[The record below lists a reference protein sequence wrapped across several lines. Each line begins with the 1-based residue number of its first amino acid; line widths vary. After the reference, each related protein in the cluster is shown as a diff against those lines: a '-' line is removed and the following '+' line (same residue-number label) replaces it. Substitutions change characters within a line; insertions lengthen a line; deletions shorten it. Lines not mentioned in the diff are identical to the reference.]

1 MKVKYFDT
9 NQAIDDYVR
18 NSDYGTVNE
27 RPYLLFAVNFDNYEN
42 HDYEYGLR
50 FNVSGKNSIIN
61 PNSQGTVA
69 KYYPYLFFF

>member
-1 MKVKYFDT
+1 MD
-9 NQAIDDYVR
+9 
-18 NSDYGTVNE
+18 
-27 RPYLLFAVNFDNYEN
+27 LLFAVNFDNYEN